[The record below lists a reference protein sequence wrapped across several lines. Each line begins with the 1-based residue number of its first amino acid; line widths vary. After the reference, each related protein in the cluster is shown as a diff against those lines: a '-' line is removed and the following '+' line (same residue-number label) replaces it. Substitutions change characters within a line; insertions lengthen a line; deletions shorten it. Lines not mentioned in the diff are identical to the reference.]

1 MQNPKEV
8 FLSFFWESKSK
19 NLDPFLIFKENIVRR
34 RLYSHM
40 VKNQALGSVT
50 QYSFLRLQKVMDY
63 IIYLCNPVC

>member
-1 MQNPKEV
+1 MQNPKEIS
-8 FLSFFWESKSK
+8 LSFFWESKSK

-50 QYSFLRLQKVMDY
+50 QYSFLRLQKIMDY
-63 IIYLCNPVC
+63 IIYLWNPVS

>member
-1 MQNPKEV
+1 MQNPKEI

-50 QYSFLRLQKVMDY
+50 QYSFLRLQKIMDY